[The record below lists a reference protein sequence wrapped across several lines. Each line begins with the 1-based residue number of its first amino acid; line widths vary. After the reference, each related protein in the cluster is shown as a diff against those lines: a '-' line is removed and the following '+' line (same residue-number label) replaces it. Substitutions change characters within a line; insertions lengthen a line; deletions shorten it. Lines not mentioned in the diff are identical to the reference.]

1 LSDAAPASAIGAKG
15 GYDSQLSAWAT
26 QPRRVYMS
34 RAPLPAPSRI
44 ALRPRGSPVRREEW
58 MLQPASKPRELIIR
72 AEAFETGVPG
82 ETSPGS
88 HGTSAPLSI
97 AEKDEFAEPTF
108 ILTESA
114 KNDGYSCE
122 FEVEGKKLR
131 DFRVTRQGFGSVRW
145 LQPVDATHLNG
156 IDVARVVRIERG
168 AVYMYDEASGVSA
181 PRSGE
186 GLKTKAEVTLL
197 RCTSKKD
204 TEESR
209 KKFEAKVVQQTRRM
223 GAELLEYNIDTGTW
237 RFVIDM

>member
-1 LSDAAPASAIGAKG
+1 MSNASPASKIGAMGKG
-15 GYDSQLSAWAT
+15 GSQLSAWAT
-26 QPRRVYMS
+26 HSPRRVYMS

-44 ALRPRGSPVRREEW
+44 SLRPRGSPVRREEW

-72 AEAFETGVPG
+72 AETFETPMGG
-82 ETSPGS
+82 ETSP
-88 HGTSAPLSI
+88 AVLSI
-97 AEKDEFAEPTF
+97 AEKDEFVEPAF

-122 FEVEGKKLR
+122 YEVQGKKLR

-186 GLKTKAEVTLL
+186 GLKTRAEVTLL

>member
-1 LSDAAPASAIGAKG
+1 MSNASPASTIGAMGKG
-15 GYDSQLSAWAT
+15 GSQLSAWAT
-26 QPRRVYMS
+26 HSPRRVYMS

-44 ALRPRGSPVRREEW
+44 SLRPRGSPVRREEW

-72 AEAFETGVPG
+72 AEAFETPSG

-88 HGTSAPLSI
+88 HRKSAPLSI
-97 AEKDEFAEPTF
+97 AEKDEFVEPTF

-186 GLKTKAEVTLL
+186 GLKTRAEVTLL

-223 GAELLEYNIDTGTW
+223 GAELLEYNSDTGTW

>member
-1 LSDAAPASAIGAKG
+1 
-15 GYDSQLSAWAT
+15 
-26 QPRRVYMS
+26 
-34 RAPLPAPSRI
+34 
-44 ALRPRGSPVRREEW
+44 

-72 AEAFETGVPG
+72 AEAFETPMG

-88 HGTSAPLSI
+88 HRKSAPLSI
-97 AEKDEFAEPTF
+97 AEKDEFVEPTF

-145 LQPVDATHLNG
+145 LQPVDTTHLNG

-186 GLKTKAEVTLL
+186 GLKTRAEVTLL

>member
-1 LSDAAPASAIGAKG
+1 
-15 GYDSQLSAWAT
+15 
-26 QPRRVYMS
+26 
-34 RAPLPAPSRI
+34 
-44 ALRPRGSPVRREEW
+44 

-97 AEKDEFAEPTF
+97 AEKDEFVEPTF

-186 GLKTKAEVTLL
+186 GLKTRAEVTLL

-223 GAELLEYNIDTGTW
+223 GAELLEYNSDTGTW